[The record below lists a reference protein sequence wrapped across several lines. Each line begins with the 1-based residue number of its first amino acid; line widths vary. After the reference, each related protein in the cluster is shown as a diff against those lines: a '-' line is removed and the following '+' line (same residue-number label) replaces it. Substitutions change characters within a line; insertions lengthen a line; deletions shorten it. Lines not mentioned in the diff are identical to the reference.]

1 MRERRGRMEEQNK
14 NPEKKENEVQTSQ
27 ENTPQNATPTR
38 SYVLM
43 ILAGCYLLYT
53 GYRLCKNVIDGVD
66 GGSWGFFA
74 AGIGFLIVG
83 AVMLFIGGKNFI
95 KRDKEK
101 RAMEEAAMV
110 EEKAAE
116 PEKTT
121 EKKTM
126 SIAERAR
133 LASSLDDAEEVEET
147 KDSDDVEPTEKTE
160 E

>member
-1 MRERRGRMEEQNK
+1 MEEQNK